1 MSKQMKRGIQKRRD
15 VNGNR
20 LSKKDSS
27 HGSFRAKRHPNSK
40 YVRNGDVEI

>member
-1 MSKQMKRGIQKRRD
+1 MSKQMKRGVPKKRD

-20 LSKKDSS
+20 LTKKDTS
-27 HGSFRAKRHPNSK
+27 HGTFRAKRKPNSK